1 MLQDVGLL
9 ILAFG
14 SPQHFRKCT
23 NTLVNRIIGNF
34 LMHIIN
40 FDMVLL
46 KVGIEESLGIVFSL
60 AEKTK
65 LQGLYLFT
73 QYCSPG

>member
-1 MLQDVGLL
+1 MLQDVGFL

-14 SPQHFRKCT
+14 SPQYFRKCT
-23 NTLVNRIIGNF
+23 NTLVNGIIGNF

-46 KVGIEESLGIVFSL
+46 KVGIKESLGIVFSL
-60 AEKTK
+60 AGKTK
-65 LQGLYLFT
+65 LQVLYLFT
-73 QYCSPG
+73 QYCSTG

>member
-14 SPQHFRKCT
+14 SSQDFIKCI
-23 NTLVNRIIGNF
+23 NTLVNGIIGKF
-34 LMHIIN
+34 LLHISN

-46 KVGIEESLGIVFSL
+46 KVGIEESLGIMFPL
-60 AEKTK
+60 ARKTE
-65 LQGLYLFT
+65 LQGIYLFT
-73 QYCSPG
+73 